1 MFKFRFSRFI
11 VSLAALALLI
21 PFAGFS
27 RPEQS
32 QPPADPES
40 YRIAVDVG
48 LVVLPVIVTDRRGK
62 AVSGLDENNFHVFDD
77 GRPQEITFFAA
88 EDVPVTVGLVVD
100 ESGSMRSKRPEVIA
114 AAEEFARSS
123 NPQDQMFVVNFN
135 QTISMGLPNDVPF
148 TSNVQDLLS
157 AISRSPAA
165 GNTALYDGVAQALT
179 HLKAGTGSRKA
190 LIVISDGGDN
200 ASSLKFQSLL
210 HRAEASNAQIYT
222 IGIFDQSFAGQDSAV
237 LDALGQGDRG
247 KGLFAAVPFPDP
259 GYLPADRAG
268 TSQPVHASGTIP
280 ANRLRAASYHAIRVT
295 AAARG
300 DGRLRRFNPRRLCHA
315 FGTAISTTAALEGV
329 AMIDLTSGFF
339 ELGSAS
345 TPRSF
350 CGKLSQCEVD
360 RATDWAPRTY
370 SSASAAGRQIVP
382 PDYFLSLSNT
392 FACSSRWFAWVT

>member
-157 AISRSPAA
+157 AISRSLAA

-237 LDALGQGDRG
+237 LTRLARVTGG
-247 KGLFAAVPFPDP
+247 KA
-259 GYLPADRAG
+259 YLPQSPSQIPGICQQIARELRNQYTLG
-268 TSQPVHASGTIP
+268 YRPSQPNSGGG
-280 ANRLRAASYHAIRVT
+280 YHAIRVT

-300 DGRLRRFNPRRLCHA
+300 DGRLRV
-315 FGTAISTTAALEGV
+315 STRAGYIMPSEPPQ
-329 AMIDLTSGFF
+329 
-339 ELGSAS
+339 S
-345 TPRSF
+345 TPP
-350 CGKLSQCEVD
+350 LSK
-360 RATDWAPRTY
+360 
-370 SSASAAGRQIVP
+370 AS
-382 PDYFLSLSNT
+382 L
-392 FACSSRWFAWVT
+392 